1 MCALIFGHRFPQAL
15 NEMIETADGR
25 PVHGI
30 YLCEERPRRRIFD
43 FFDDLA
49 AATGGSVRCFV
60 LVRSGAQSELCP
72 VHCDR
77 GLVFQRSNK
86 EITRVS
92 VRNRLFFLFYTFVL
106 TSHCKVAWT
115 NNYFFNFRSFW
126 WKLLMY
132 RCWYLIFLNTLANN
146 FPVSWKWHLLV
157 LVSQL
162 LLRRW
167 CLSFNSTIN
176 RFRLSRTLV

>member
-1 MCALIFGHRFPQAL
+1 MYCTLCSPSIRCCSNFYARTYGNFEFMCALIFGNRFPQAL
-15 NEMIETADGR
+15 DEMIETADGR

-92 VRNRLFFLFYTFVL
+92 VR
-106 TSHCKVAWT
+106 
-115 NNYFFNFRSFW
+115 
-126 WKLLMY
+126 
-132 RCWYLIFLNTLANN
+132 
-146 FPVSWKWHLLV
+146 
-157 LVSQL
+157 
-162 LLRRW
+162 
-167 CLSFNSTIN
+167 
-176 RFRLSRTLV
+176 